1 MNEALLSELSIRNF
15 AIIESLNISFQ
26 KGLTVLS
33 GETGAGK
40 SIIIDAISL
49 LVGGRGSAEFVRYG
63 TDKAEIEGLFYIEDE
78 QHPCVIKAEELDIEI
93 EDGMIILKRDISGN
107 GKSVCRVN
115 GKLVTLSTLK
125 EIGKTLV
132 DIHGQHETQDLMNEE
147 RHLFM
152 LDHFE
157 GDHILVQLEKYQN
170 AYREYEQLKKQLRSL
185 TENEQQMAHR
195 LDLIQFQHEEIRNA
209 DLKIDEEQNLLEERL
224 KISNFEKIYKVLGDS
239 YRSLTEDRSG
249 LDHVRNA
256 MNQMESITDLD
267 TAYQENYDTIA
278 NSYYLL
284 EEVAYQLREKLDMME
299 YDPNRLDEIET
310 RLNEIRMLK
319 RKYGNTV
326 EEILA
331 YADEIEKEI
340 FTIENK
346 DVHIETTK
354 KKLKEIEQLI
364 VKEATLLS
372 DMRHDLANRLTT
384 AIHQELKELY
394 MEKTKFEVMIK
405 KKVGT
410 IDDPLVEGAPVK
422 MTQDGYD
429 SVEFY
434 ISTNPGEPL
443 KPLSKVASG
452 GELSRIILALKSIFS
467 KHQGVASVIFDE
479 VDTGV
484 SGRVAQAIA
493 EKIYRV
499 SVNSQVLCITH
510 LPQVASMADSHL
522 FIRKQIVNNRTVTS
536 VTVLSQDE
544 KVTEIARM
552 ISGVEITDL
561 TTEHA
566 RELLSQAYRFKQAA
580 EAIR

>member
-1 MNEALLSELSIRNF
+1 MLSELSIRNF

-78 QHPCVIKAEELDIEI
+78 QHPCAMKAEELDIEI
-93 EDGMIILKRDISGN
+93 EDGMIILKRDISVN

-125 EIGKTLV
+125 EIGRTLV
-132 DIHGQHETQDLMNEE
+132 DIHGQHETQDLMNED

-170 AYREYEQLKKQLRSL
+170 VYREYEQLKKQLRSL

-224 KISNFEKIYKVLGDS
+224 KISNFEKIYKALGDS
-239 YRSLTEDRSG
+239 YRSLTEERSG

-267 TAYQENYDTIA
+267 TAYQENYDAIA

-372 DMRHDLANRLTT
+372 DMRHNLANRLTT

-405 KKVGT
+405 KKEGT

-422 MTQDGYD
+422 MTQVGYD
-429 SVEFY
+429 NVEFY

-510 LPQVASMADSHL
+510 LPQVASMADAHL
-522 FIRKQIVNNRTVTS
+522 FIRKQIANERTVTS
-536 VTVLSQDE
+536 VTVLSQNE

-566 RELLSQAYRFKQAA
+566 RELLSQAHRFKQAA
-580 EAIR
+580 EAIQ